1 MTASPA
7 TEIDFEIHPSQT
19 RVPAA
24 ERERILAAPGF
35 GQVFTDHMIT
45 LRWSAERGWHDGK
58 LEPYGPFSLD
68 PATSVFHYGQEL
80 FEGLKAY
87 RQDSGS
93 VVMFRPQANAARFNA
108 GCRRMAMPELP
119 EETFLRALELLVA
132 QDRDWIPD
140 GEGNSL
146 YLRPFMIATQRGLG
160 VNHPSTSYLF
170 CVIASPAGAYFG
182 ASQGG
187 QGLAVGGLHPG
198 RPRRHRRGQVRRQ
211 LRGRLRRP
219 AAGGGQGLRPGG
231 LARRGRAP
239 VGRGDGRHE
248 PVLRVRVRR
257 RRPDPDARADRLAA
271 ARDHPG
277 LAAAAGPDA
286 RHRGGGGPD
295 LGLRTGARTAPRA
308 S

>member
-24 ERERILAAPGF
+24 ERMRILADPGF

-58 LEPYGPFSLD
+58 LEPYGPFALD

-87 RQDSGS
+87 RQASGS

-108 GCRRMAMPELP
+108 ARRRMAMPELP

-132 QDRDWIPD
+132 QDKDWIPD

-160 VNHPSTSYLF
+160 VNHPSSSYLF
-170 CVIASPAGAYFG
+170 CVIALAGRRVLRRVE
-182 ASQGG
+182 GG
-187 QGLAVGGLHPG
+187 QGLAVGGLHQG

-219 AAGGGQGLRPGG
+219 AAGR
-231 LARRGRAP
+231 
-239 VGRGDGRHE
+239 
-248 PVLRVRVRR
+248 
-257 RRPDPDARADRLAA
+257 
-271 ARDHPG
+271 
-277 LAAAAGPDA
+277 
-286 RHRGGGGPD
+286 
-295 LGLRTGARTAPRA
+295 
-308 S
+308 